1 MHGTLYSPSSK
12 SWERVDAVWRV
23 VLVDRII
30 DVSVAVSVA
39 GALSPAKSPL
49 SNSEALNQDV
59 FCSNQE
65 SFYVVVSKQTGVH
78 KGI

>member
-1 MHGTLYSPSSK
+1 MYDGALKTP
-12 SWERVDAVWRV
+12 EAQ
-23 VLVDRII
+23 
-30 DVSVAVSVA
+30 VSDVSVA